1 MTSFPISNPQSE
13 FSNGNSMHASLF
25 GLIVADLIAQPMDI
39 RHPPPPG
46 GLMVLD
52 SLTLTTGG
60 NVCNSGI
67 AMAKLG
73 MQVAAAG
80 LVGRDVLGT
89 AVVERLK
96 QAGVDTSAVF
106 SHDRAQTSASVVV
119 VEPGGERVFYHVP
132 GVTKL
137 LDAAAFRQCFSIFA
151 RCAFVQIGYF
161 GLLPALTP
169 ELPQLLSELRQAAPN
184 TKIALDTVNPTS
196 TWELLEPILPHL
208 DVFAPSRTEAAA
220 LTGEKSPAAMV
231 ARFRAHMK
239 RGLIGI
245 KLDAEGCYLD
255 DGREAITVPAYPIQV
270 IDTTGAG
277 DTWFGGLLT
286 ALIKGMPL
294 REAGKFANRAAA
306 DCCTALGASTGV
318 RSFDDT
324 LARL

>member
-1 MTSFPISNPQSE
+1 MTSSSISNPQSE
-13 FSNGNSMHASLF
+13 ISNATRMDAALF

-46 GLMVLD
+46 GLKVLD

-96 QAGVDTSAVF
+96 QAGVDVSSVF
-106 SHDRAQTSASVVV
+106 PHEGAQTSASVVV

-132 GVTKL
+132 GVTRM
-137 LDAAAFRQCFSIFA
+137 LDAAAFGQCFPMFA

-169 ELPQLLSELRQAAPN
+169 DLPRLLAELRQAAPN

-196 TWELLEPILPHL
+196 TWELLQPILPHL
-208 DVFAPSRTEAAA
+208 DVFAPSRTEAAS
-220 LTGEKSPAAMV
+220 LTGEKTPAAMV
-231 ARFRAHMK
+231 AKFRTQMK

-255 DGREAITVPAYPIQV
+255 DGREAVIVPAYPIQV
-270 IDTTGAG
+270 VDTTGAG
-277 DTWFGGLLT
+277 DTWYGGLIT

-294 REAGKFANRAAA
+294 ARAGQFANRAAA
-306 DCCTALGASTGV
+306 DCCTALGASAGV
-318 RSFDDT
+318 RTFDET